1 MTLKSKTLT
10 TNKSG
15 QLFDEQGKPLTPPS
29 HWSFLPAGDAG
40 VTRKVTAKGE
50 YWRVE
55 FKKGRRTMSKGVW
68 APADIINAAQIE
80 MTATRSTDEYQR
92 KKEYSIKHR
101 EKQQQEYEVEFCAEV
116 ETFLNFHPNYQIIA
130 KAMAMLVTQHAV
142 PVGSG
147 TVARTAMIPVQERA
161 SRAVIAWMR
170 HQTTAYDHTK
180 IARIKGERREVR
192 KMLAQESTRLLN
204 SYRQG
209 LPIPFNCPLKKALD
223 KKLQQ

>member
-1 MTLKSKTLT
+1 MTEKYKIVSI
-10 TNKSG
+10 NKSG
-15 QLFDEQGKPLTPPS
+15 QLFDDQGKPLTPPS

-68 APADIINAAQIE
+68 APTQIIDAAQKE
-80 MTATRSTDEYQR
+80 MTATRSTDAYQK
-92 KKEYSIKHR
+92 KKEYSAKYR
-101 EKQQQEYEVEFCAEV
+101 EKQQQEYEVEFCNEV
-116 ETFLNFHPNYQIIA
+116 ETFLNFHPNYEFVA
-130 KAMAMLVTQHAV
+130 KAMAILVTQHAV

-161 SRAVIAWMR
+161 ARAVIAWMR
-170 HQTTAYDHTK
+170 HQTTAYDHMK

-192 KMLAQESTRLLN
+192 KMLAQESTRILTN
-204 SYRQG
+204 YRHG
-209 LPIPFNCPLKKALD
+209 LPIPFNCPLKKTLN
-223 KKLQQ
+223 KILQQ